1 MDYAVSPF
9 GDVWQN
15 GIFNIPVDL
24 VDKYFNFATEK
35 QIKALLFILR
45 HGGKADTKAVSSALG
60 VDEKQADEIL
70 EFWVLEGV
78 IACNNQLPAQPEKA
92 EKVKVVKQAPD
103 APKLSPRDIVEFTR
117 QDPQNAMLLNEA
129 EQIKGRSLSNDEKSA
144 VINMVNFY
152 GLCPEVILMLIHFYF
167 SERKRGKTIGN
178 AYLLKMA
185 ANWANDGIAT
195 IADAEIKLA
204 EIEKSAR
211 YKNEIKAITGL
222 TAKTQK
228 QEDMILQWFKDF
240 DTTMIT
246 IAFETMKKDIEN
258 EDMSVTIPTL
268 AYMNSI
274 LKRWKKY
281 NISNP
286 KQLEDYLEDLAQ
298 KLEGRGKSSSKL
310 KRKPTYDIEEIK
322 KKAMEN
328 TDI

>member
-1 MDYAVSPF
+1 MDYTVSPF
-9 GDVWQN
+9 GAVWQN

-24 VDKYFNFATEK
+24 VDKYFNFATQN
-35 QIKALLFILR
+35 QIKALLFVLR
-45 HGGKADTKAVSSALG
+45 HGGKTTTEDMAAALG
-60 VDEKQADEIL
+60 VDESQADEIL

-78 IACNNQLPAQPEKA
+78 IACNNQLPCQPEKK
-92 EKVKVVKQAPD
+92 ETVKVVKQAPD

-167 SERKRGKTIGN
+167 GERKRGKTVGN

-211 YKNEIKAITGL
+211 YKNEIKALTGL

-228 QEDMILQWFKDF
+228 QENMILQWFKDF

-246 IAFETMKKDIEN
+246 LAFETMKKDIEN
-258 EDMSVTIPTL
+258 DDMSVTVPTL

-286 KQLEDYLEDLAQ
+286 KQLEDYLEELAQ
-298 KLEGRGKSSSKL
+298 RLEVRGKSSSRL

-322 KKAMEN
+322 KRAMEN